1 MLLTLL
7 PQISNSS
14 QWFKQVLKHAT
25 NTPSNQMVVHEGLK
39 GFKFTAIERII
50 HYITS
55 IQIRWRIR
63 IVCKVKT
70 MHPSPPHHKI
80 QQSINFVLT
89 KQAPKN
95 QWKHISF
102 FFPKYYMILLYSIP
116 NHLNNRKPIR
126 MTTNYSYRF
135 RRTRTAYFD
144 RSSCFETLPSVMVLA
159 LTPNDSYGCSAA
171 TFAESG
177 GLAAAAMNDEPGGE
191 RIHSEEG
198 KDEFPDWT
206 AAVQRLQLRSLLSL
220 SLSLADCDPQR
231 PQFST

>member
-1 MLLTLL
+1 
-7 PQISNSS
+7 
-14 QWFKQVLKHAT
+14 
-25 NTPSNQMVVHEGLK
+25 
-39 GFKFTAIERII
+39 
-50 HYITS
+50 
-55 IQIRWRIR
+55 
-63 IVCKVKT
+63 

-80 QQSINFVLT
+80 QQSINFALT
-89 KQAPKN
+89 KQPPKN

-102 FFPKYYMILLYSIP
+102 FSQSITWSSYIQFQTTSTIG
-116 NHLNNRKPIR
+116 KPIR
-126 MTTNYSYRF
+126 ITTNYSYRF

-177 GLAAAAMNDEPGGE
+177 GLAAAAMNDEPGAE

-198 KDEFPDWT
+198 KYEFPDWT

-220 SLSLADCDPQR
+220 SFWQILTLRVFNFLHNKP
-231 PQFST
+231 